1 MTAQS
6 HPGGRHG
13 APGPL
18 CGARTRSG
26 TACTQPPAPGSTR
39 CRYHGG
45 HSCRGAA
52 SGTWKHGRYS
62 KYLPTGL
69 ADRYRDLLRDPEL
82 LAANDEV
89 ALLATRLG
97 ELVGRLNTGES
108 GELWHEI
115 VAGVANAAGTCSEM
129 RAALLRGDD
138 AAFTQAMD
146 RLRTLLDGLADVGR
160 RAEAAEDTWAEIRKV
175 VEEKTKAAS
184 REWKRLVD
192 LQGLVSADQAM
203 ALVLAMSQS
212 VNRHVRD
219 AGARQAIAYDL
230 SLFITSARAGQAPPP
245 VALPG
250 PPADPGPSEPGNP
263 EA

>member
-69 ADRYRDLLRDPEL
+69 A
-82 LAANDEV
+82 
-89 ALLATRLG
+89 
-97 ELVGRLNTGES
+97 GR
-108 GELWHEI
+108 
-115 VAGVANAAGTCSEM
+115 
-129 RAALLRGDD
+129 
-138 AAFTQAMD
+138 
-146 RLRTLLDGLADVGR
+146 
-160 RAEAAEDTWAEIRKV
+160 
-175 VEEKTKAAS
+175 
-184 REWKRLVD
+184 
-192 LQGLVSADQAM
+192 
-203 ALVLAMSQS
+203 S

-250 PPADPGPSEPGNP
+250 PAADDPGPA

>member
-45 HSCRGAA
+45 HSCRGIA

-115 VAGVANAAGTCSEM
+115 VAG
-129 RAALLRGDD
+129 
-138 AAFTQAMD
+138 
-146 RLRTLLDGLADVGR
+146 VGR